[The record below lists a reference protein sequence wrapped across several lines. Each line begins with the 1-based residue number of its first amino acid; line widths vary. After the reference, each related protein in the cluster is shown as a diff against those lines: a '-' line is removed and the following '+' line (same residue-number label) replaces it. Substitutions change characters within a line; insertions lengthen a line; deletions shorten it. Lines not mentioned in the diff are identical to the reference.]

1 MNSFGIWSD
10 QSFRWSAAAYA
21 KEILCRPTKA
31 PSGSTW
37 QAAAPRCHPSRFSHR
52 TLQAL
57 WQAWLQMRQGTRP
70 WSQVLLVRELPKI
83 TAANRLCSAEPSC
96 RDQEI
101 PRQLSTRSRNLRADL
116 RDQPRPA
123 APPRG
128 ALRTHDEHR
137 FFRAHRADRSP
148 ISKHDRRQYARELV
162 GLFTQC
168 FDNCGGHR

>member
-10 QSFRWSAAAYA
+10 QSFRWSATYA
-21 KEILCRPTKA
+21 KEILRRPTKA
-31 PSGSTW
+31 PSSSTW
-37 QAAAPRCHPSRFSHR
+37 QAAASRCHPSRFSHR

-57 WQAWLQMRQGTRP
+57 WQAWLQMRQGARP
-70 WSQVLLVRELPKI
+70 WSQVLLVRELPEF

-101 PRQLSTRSRNLRADL
+101 PRQLSTRSRNL
-116 RDQPRPA
+116 
-123 APPRG
+123 RG

>member
-10 QSFRWSAAAYA
+10 HSFRWSAAYA
-21 KEILCRPTKA
+21 EEILRRPTKA
-31 PSGSTW
+31 PSGSPR

-57 WQAWLQMRQGTRP
+57 WQAWLQMRQGARP
-70 WSQVLLVRELPKI
+70 WSQVLLVRELPEF
-83 TAANRLCSAEPSC
+83 TAANRLCSAKPSC

-101 PRQLSTRSRNLRADL
+101 PRQLSTRSRNLRGDL
-116 RDQPRPA
+116 RDQPRAA

-128 ALRTHDEHR
+128 ALRAHDEHR

-148 ISKHDRRQYARELV
+148 ISKYDRRQYARELV
-162 GLFTQC
+162 RVSPQY

>member
-10 QSFRWSAAAYA
+10 QSFRWSATYA
-21 KEILCRPTKA
+21 EEILCRPTKA
-31 PSGSTW
+31 PSGSTR

-57 WQAWLQMRQGTRP
+57 WQAWLQMRQGARP
-70 WSQVLLVRELPKI
+70 WSQVLLVRELSEF

-96 RDQEI
+96 RDQQT
-101 PRQLSTRSRNLRADL
+101 PRQLSARSRNLRADL
-116 RDQPRPA
+116 RDQPRAA

-128 ALRTHDEHR
+128 ALRAHDEHR
-137 FFRAHRADRSP
+137 FFHAHRADRSP

-162 GLFTQC
+162 RVSPQY

>member
-1 MNSFGIWSD
+1 MNSLGILSD
-10 QSFRWSAAAYA
+10 QSFRWSATYA
-21 KEILCRPTKA
+21 KEILRRPTKA
-31 PSGSTW
+31 PSGAT
-37 QAAAPRCHPSRFSHR
+37 
-52 TLQAL
+52 

-101 PRQLSTRSRNLRADL
+101 PRQLSTRSRNLRGDL
-116 RDQPRPA
+116 RDQPRAA

>member
-10 QSFRWSAAAYA
+10 QSFRWSATYA
-21 KEILCRPTKA
+21 EEILCRPTKA

-116 RDQPRPA
+116 RDQPRVA

-128 ALRTHDEHR
+128 ALRAHDEHR
-137 FFRAHRADRSP
+137 FFLAHRAHGSP
-148 ISKHDRRQYARELV
+148 ISKRDRCQHARELA
-162 GLFTQC
+162 GLSIQC
-168 FDNCGGHR
+168 LDNCGGDR

>member
-1 MNSFGIWSD
+1 MNSFGILSD
-10 QSFRWSAAAYA
+10 HAFTWSAIYTE
-21 KEILCRPTKA
+21 EILQRSTKA
-31 PSGSTW
+31 SSDSSRQT
-37 QAAAPRCHPSRFSHR
+37 ASPRWHPSRFSHR

-57 WQAWLQMRQGTRP
+57 WQARLQMRQGARP
-70 WSQVLLVRELPKI
+70 WSQVLLVHELPKI

-116 RDQPRPA
+116 RDQPRVA

-148 ISKHDRRQYARELV
+148 ISKH
-162 GLFTQC
+162 
-168 FDNCGGHR
+168 

>member
-1 MNSFGIWSD
+1 MNSFGILSD
-10 QSFRWSAAAYA
+10 QSFRWSASYEE
-21 KEILCRPTKA
+21 EILRCPTKA
-31 PSGSTW
+31 PSGPTR
-37 QAAAPRCHPSRFSHR
+37 QAASPLCHPSRFSHR

-57 WQAWLQMRQGTRP
+57 WQAWLQMRQGPRSWP
-70 WSQVLLVRELPKI
+70 QVLLVRELSEI
-83 TAANRLCSAEPSC
+83 AAANGLCSAEPSC

-101 PRQLSTRSRNLRADL
+101 PRELSTRSRNLRGDL
-116 RDQPRPA
+116 RDQPRAA

>member
-10 QSFRWSAAAYA
+10 QSFRWSATYA
-21 KEILCRPTKA
+21 EEILRRLTKA
-31 PSGSTW
+31 PSGSTR

-57 WQAWLQMRQGTRP
+57 WEAWLQMRQGARP
-70 WSQVLLVRELPKI
+70 WSQVLLVRELPEYS
-83 TAANRLCSAEPSC
+83 AANRLCSAESSC

-101 PRQLSTRSRNLRADL
+101 PRQLSARSRNLRADL
-116 RDQPRPA
+116 RDQPRAA

-137 FFRAHRADRSP
+137 FFRAHRAHRSP

-162 GLFTQC
+162 RVSSQY

>member
-10 QSFRWSAAAYA
+10 QSFRWSATYA
-21 KEILCRPTKA
+21 EEILCRPTKA

-52 TLQAL
+52 TLQTL

-116 RDQPRPA
+116 RDQPRAA

-128 ALRTHDEHR
+128 AAARTEEHTSELQSR
-137 FFRAHRADRSP
+137 LHLVCRLLLEKKKQ
-148 ISKHDRRQYARELV
+148 IS
-162 GLFTQC
+162 
-168 FDNCGGHR
+168 NPS

>member
-1 MNSFGIWSD
+1 MDSFGIWSD
-10 QSFRWSAAAYA
+10 QSFRWSATYA
-21 KEILCRPTKA
+21 EEILHRFTKA
-31 PSGSTW
+31 SSDSTR

-57 WQAWLQMRQGTRP
+57 WQAWLQMRQGTWP
-70 WSQVLLVRELPKI
+70 WSQVLLVRELSKI

-101 PRQLSTRSRNLRADL
+101 PRQLSTRSRNLRGDL
-116 RDQPRPA
+116 RDQPRAA

-137 FFRAHRADRSP
+137 FFRTHRADRSP

-162 GLFTQC
+162 GLSTKC
-168 FDNCGGHR
+168 FNNCGGHR

>member
-10 QSFRWSAAAYA
+10 QSFRWSATYA
-21 KEILCRPTKA
+21 EEILCRPTKA
-31 PSGSTW
+31 PSGSTR
-37 QAAAPRCHPSRFSHR
+37 QAAAPRCHPSRFSYR

-57 WQAWLQMRQGTRP
+57 WQAWLQMRQGARP
-70 WSQVLLVRELPKI
+70 WSQLLYLERRALV
-83 TAANRLCSAEPSC
+83 AC
-96 RDQEI
+96 RDQQT
-101 PRQLSTRSRNLRADL
+101 PRQLSARSRNLRADL
-116 RDQPRPA
+116 RDQPRAA

-128 ALRTHDEHR
+128 ALRAHDEHR

-162 GLFTQC
+162 RVSPQD

>member
-1 MNSFGIWSD
+1 MNSFGVWSD
-10 QSFRWSAAAYA
+10 QSFRWSANYEE
-21 KEILCRPTKA
+21 EILRRPTKA
-31 PSGSTW
+31 PPGSTW

-57 WQAWLQMRQGTRP
+57 WQAWLQMRQGTRT
-70 WSQVLLVRELPKI
+70 WSQVLLVCELPKI

-116 RDQPRPA
+116 RDQPRAA

-137 FFRAHRADRSP
+137 FFRAHRADRPS
-148 ISKHDRRQYARELV
+148 ISKHDRRQYVRELV
-162 GLFTQC
+162 GLFTLC

>member
-57 WQAWLQMRQGTRP
+57 WQAWLQMRQGTWP

-137 FFRAHRADRSP
+137 FFRTHRADRSP